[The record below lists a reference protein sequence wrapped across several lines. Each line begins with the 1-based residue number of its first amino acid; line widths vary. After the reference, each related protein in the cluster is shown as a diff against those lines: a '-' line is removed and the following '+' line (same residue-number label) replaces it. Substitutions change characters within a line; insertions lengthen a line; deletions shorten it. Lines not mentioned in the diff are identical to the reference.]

1 MTIREAASAVPPMP
15 SRMGYSICIGG
26 ETFHHPPPA
35 MFISEDS
42 SRTDLEAAIFSE
54 NSLYSSLDEER
65 FMGGGYSTEEL
76 YKAVMTWIEQGDEC
90 AASF

>member
-1 MTIREAASAVPPMP
+1 MET
-15 SRMGYSICIGG
+15 GG
-26 ETFHHPPPA
+26 ESFHHPPPA

-54 NSLYSSLDEER
+54 NSLYYSLDEER

-76 YKAVMTWIEQGDEC
+76 YEAVMTWIEQGDEC